1 MMHRLLKRQ
10 LKRLF
15 GEDSEHT
22 EDIDSLIKIINQTYH
37 QFQDDYNQLE
47 RTLELSSKESFKEL
61 NDLKWAVNS
70 AVIVTTADLK
80 GNITYVNQNFCNV
93 TGYNTSELLGASHK
107 KINSKHHGKEFFSNL
122 WDTILAGEVWKGEIK
137 NKNKEGQYFWLDTV
151 IIPFK
156 NNLGLPFQFMSISYD
171 ITKRKSFEEE
181 ITKLAL
187 VAENTHSA
195 VSVSDQDGTIIWIN
209 KGFSRLTEYSTEEIL
224 GKKPGTLLHGKKTD
238 PNTIKLIS
246 DAINSLSECNCEIY
260 NYSKS
265 GKGYWLSTAI
275 TPMYDSNKNHI
286 GFIAIETDITERKEV
301 EHRLQENE
309 KLLQAINFAS
319 SELLINNDFNNAIEK
334 ILKNLIENISIDK
347 INIFQ
352 NEYLEDESPVFSHRY
367 TFDNLKKSFFSNAS
381 KHQKLSYKELGYER
395 WYSNF
400 VNGNFI
406 GGLTSSFPESEQA
419 QLQPQ
424 NIVSVLLVPIM
435 VSGNYWGFIGFDVI
449 SNEKSWSKTEIG
461 LLQNFANSLG
471 GAFERY
477 EAESKLKESE
487 EKFRLLIESASDI
500 FYYSDAQGKFTYAN
514 EVSSRI
520 TGFSNQELLD
530 MNYLDLVRH
539 DFKKEVTKVY
549 LRKKEHDND
558 VLYHE
563 FPSVT
568 KDNKVKWLGQN
579 IQSIN
584 KNGILVGYQAIARE
598 ITALKMAQD
607 EIISNNNFLDSIL
620 NSIPNPVF
628 VKDRSHRW
636 LIANEAYC
644 KLINKKQED
653 IIGKTDIEFLGEE
666 LGKHYIKEDEKQFVT
681 KIEFFDEGI
690 FVNENKETKILL
702 AKKSCF
708 ENAGGNYIIGVIT
721 DITNIKER
729 EKQIL
734 LYNQITERIN
744 DAISVADWEGKL
756 VYVNEAHA
764 KNLGKKKEEIIGS
777 TMMEMEKIFHTKK
790 DWQQHFK
797 EVKEKSELLIEGEN
811 IRSDG
816 STFPVEASIKY
827 ANIEGQELIIAAIRD
842 ITERKMVQQKLE
854 QSENRFRSLVQNATD
869 ITTVISKEGNIIYE
883 SPSFYR
889 VFGYTE
895 DETLNQNIF
904 HFVHPEDMPKVIA
917 EFNRGI
923 EKGGVSDL
931 FEFRF
936 KHKDGYY
943 LNIESIGN
951 NLVSNNEIGGLVVNS
966 RDITE
971 RKKAEYEIKY
981 LKDFYEK
988 ILNKIPSDIV
998 VFDDKHRYMFIN
1010 EIAINDLEK
1019 RTWAIGHNDYEY
1031 CDRYGRDMKLAD
1043 ARRDVFD
1050 RAYNSKQTY
1059 EYEESILKPD
1069 GSYKWMLRRMYP
1081 IVDNYDAVTNVI
1093 GFGIDITERKIAEEK
1108 LRESEERLL
1117 LATNAANLGIWDWN
1131 ITNNIL
1137 IWGKSMYDI
1146 FDIEPEK
1153 FSGDY
1158 DAFEKTLHPDDK
1170 TKVNKEIQYSINNLD
1185 GYKGDFR
1192 IINSKDEV
1200 RHVAAFSKLFKDHKN
1215 EPSRL
1220 IGVNFDI
1227 TESKLAEEQIL
1238 KYQQDLEEAQR
1249 IAKVGGWEID
1259 ISQHSVKCAKE
1270 IYNIYEIDEP
1280 ISLSIN
1286 EAFKYYTEETRTRF
1300 LEKFKNAIYKHEA
1313 FEIEGQIITQKGNYV
1328 DVRTKGIPEK
1338 RNGKLIISGILQ
1350 DITSQ
1355 KEIERKLV
1363 EYTNELERKN
1373 KELDQFA
1380 YIVSHDLKAPLRGIN
1395 NLSMWIEEDLEGQ
1408 MKGDVK
1414 TNFELLRT
1422 RVNRMESLIN
1432 GILEYSR
1439 AGRMK
1444 PNPVDI
1450 DLNFMLKEILDSLAI
1465 PENFKIHVQDN
1476 LPRIHNERIAIEQVL
1491 TNYISNAI
1499 KYNSNENPEVFVRY
1513 QLKGHMHEFCIEDNG
1528 PGIAPEFHEKVFQI
1542 FQTLQSRDSFEST
1555 GVGLAIVKKIV
1566 EDKGGH
1572 VWLDSDLGQ
1581 GTRFYFSLPDH

>member
-1 MMHRLLKRQ
+1 MHRLLKRQ

-15 GEDSEHT
+15 GDSSNYSEDL
-22 EDIDSLIKIINQTYH
+22 DNLIQIVNQTYH
-37 QFQDDYNQLE
+37 QFQNDYNQLE
-47 RTLELSSKESFKEL
+47 RTLEVSSTESFKEL

-70 AVIVTTADLK
+70 AVIVTTTDLN
-80 GNITYVNQNFCNV
+80 GNITYVNQNFCSV
-93 TGYNTSELLGASHK
+93 SGYTVEELIGKSHK
-107 KINSKHHGKEFFSNL
+107 KINSSHHRKDFFENM
-122 WDTILAGEVWKGEIK
+122 WNTILSGEIWKGEIK
-137 NKNKEGQYFWLDTV
+137 DKSKDGTFFWLDTV

-187 VAENTHSA
+187 VAENTHNA
-195 VSVSDQDGTIIWIN
+195 VIVTNQEGNIVWVN
-209 KGFSRLTEYSTEEIL
+209 NGFTRITEYKQEEVI
-224 GKKPGTLLHGKKTD
+224 GKKPGNFLQGPNSDK
-238 PNTIKLIS
+238 NTIKAIS
-246 DAINSLSECNCEIY
+246 SCLKSLTNFSGEIY

-265 GKGYWLSTAI
+265 GRGYWLSLAI
-275 TPMYDSNKNHI
+275 SPMYDNNKNHV
-286 GFIAIETDITERKEV
+286 GFIAIEADITERKEV

-319 SELLINNDFNNAIEK
+319 SELLTNNDFNNAIEK
-334 ILKNLIENISIDK
+334 ILKNLIENIAIDK

-352 NEYLEDESPVFSHRY
+352 NEYHDGNPVFSHRY
-367 TFDNLKKSFFSNAS
+367 TFDNIKKRYFSFAS
-381 KHQKLSYKELGYER
+381 KHQRLSYKELGYER
-395 WYSNF
+395 WYHSF
-400 VNGNFI
+400 VEGNYI
-406 GGLTSSFPESEQA
+406 GGLTKSFPEIE
-419 QLQPQ
+419 QLQLVPQ

-435 VSGNYWGFIGFDVI
+435 VSGKFWGFIGFDVHT
-449 SNEKSWSKTEIG
+449 NEKSWSNTEIG

-500 FYYSDAQGKFTYAN
+500 FYYCDTRGKFTYVN
-514 EVSSRI
+514 EVSTTI
-520 TGFSNQELLD
+520 TGFSNQELLE
-530 MNYLDLVRH
+530 MRYLDLVRE
-539 DFKKEVTKVY
+539 DYKKDVTKVY
-549 LRKKEHDND
+549 LRKKDNNND

-563 FPSVT
+563 FPIVT
-568 KDNKVKWLGQN
+568 KDKKVKWVGQN
-579 IQSIN
+579 VQSIF
-584 KNGILVGYQAIARE
+584 KHGKLIGYQAIARE

-628 VKDRSHRW
+628 VKDRQHRW
-636 LIANEAYC
+636 VIANEAYC
-644 KLINKKQED
+644 KLINKKKEN
-653 IIGKTDIEFLGEE
+653 IIGKTDIEFLGNE
-666 LGKHYIKEDEKQFVT
+666 LGEQYIKQDEQQFVS
-681 KIEFFDEGI
+681 KVDVLNEGI
-690 FVNENKETKILL
+690 FIDENNESKILL
-702 AKKSCF
+702 IKKSCF
-708 ENAGGNYIIGVIT
+708 KNAGGKYIIGVIT
-721 DITNIKER
+721 DITTIKER
-729 EKQIL
+729 EKQIS
-734 LYNQITERIN
+734 LYNQITERIS
-744 DAISVADWEGKL
+744 DAISVADWEGNL

-764 KNLGKKKEEIIGS
+764 RNLQKPKEELIGS
-777 TMMEMEKIFHTKK
+777 TMMQMETLFKTKK
-790 DWQQHFK
+790 DWQKHFND
-797 EVKEKSELLIEGEN
+797 VKEKTEILVEGEN
-811 IRSDG
+811 IRADG
-816 STFPVEASIKY
+816 STFPIEASVKY

-869 ITTVISKEGNIIYE
+869 ITTVLSVDGNIIYE

-889 VFGYTE
+889 VFGYSEE
-895 DETLNQNIF
+895 DTINKNIF
-904 HFVHPEDMPKVIA
+904 HFVHPEDVERVIA
-917 EFNRGI
+917 EFTRGL

-931 FEFRF
+931 IEFRF
-936 KHKDGYY
+936 RHKDGHY
-943 LNIESIGN
+943 LSIESIGN
-951 NLVSNNEIGGLVVNS
+951 NLTPNNEIGGVVVNS

-971 RKKAEYEIKY
+971 RKKAEQEIKH
-981 LKDFYEK
+981 LKDFYER
-988 ILNKIPSDIV
+988 ILNKIPSDLV
-998 VFDDKHRYMFIN
+998 VFDNKHKYLFIN
-1010 EIAINDLEK
+1010 EVAINDPEK
-1019 RTWAIGHNDYEY
+1019 RTWAIGHDDYEY
-1031 CDRYGRDMKLAD
+1031 CDHYGRDRKLAD
-1043 ARRDVFD
+1043 ARREVFNI
-1050 RAYNSKQTY
+1050 AYNSKQIY
-1059 EYEESILKPD
+1059 EYEESLLRPD
-1069 GSYKWMLRRMYP
+1069 GSNKWMLRRMYP
-1081 IVDNYDAVTNVI
+1081 IIDDNDTVTNVI

-1108 LRESEERLL
+1108 LKESEERLL

-1131 ITNNIL
+1131 LKENSL
-1137 IWGKSMYDI
+1137 IWGKSMYNI
-1146 FDIEPEK
+1146 FDIEPDK
-1153 FSGDY
+1153 FAGDY

-1170 TKVNKEIQYSINNLD
+1170 QKVNKEVQYAINNLD
-1185 GYKGDFR
+1185 GYKGEFR
-1192 IINSKDEV
+1192 IINSKNEV
-1200 RHVAAFSKLFKDHKN
+1200 RHVAAFSKLFKDHQN
-1215 EPSRL
+1215 NPSRL

-1238 KYQQDLEEAQR
+1238 KYQQDLEEAQH

-1259 ISQHSVKCAKE
+1259 ISQHSVKWAKE
-1270 IYNIYEIDEP
+1270 MYNIYEIDEP
-1280 ISLSIN
+1280 ITLSIN

-1300 LEKFKNAIYKHEA
+1300 LEKFKNVIDKQEA
-1313 FEIEGQIITQKGNYV
+1313 FEIEGQIITQKGNIV

-1338 RNGKLIISGILQ
+1338 RNGKLIVSGILQ

-1355 KEIERKLV
+1355 KEIERKLL

-1408 MKGDVK
+1408 MKCDVK
-1414 TNFELLRT
+1414 TNFDLLRT

-1450 DLNFMLKEILDSLAI
+1450 DLNFMVKEIVDSLAV
-1465 PENFKIHVQDN
+1465 PEKFKIHVQED
-1476 LPRIHNERIAIEQVL
+1476 LPKIHNERIAIEQVL

-1513 QLKGHMHEFCIEDNG
+1513 QLKGHMHEFCVEDNG
-1528 PGIAPEFHEKVFQI
+1528 PGISPEFHEKVFQI

-1572 VWLDSDLGQ
+1572 VWLDSDLGK

>member
-1 MMHRLLKRQ
+1 MHRLLKRQ
-10 LKRLF
+10 LIRLF
-15 GEDSEHT
+15 GEDSKYT
-22 EDIDSLIKIINQTYH
+22 EDIDSLIQIINQTYH
-37 QFQDDYNQLE
+37 QFQNDYDQLE

-61 NDLKWAVNS
+61 NDLKWAVNT
-70 AVIVTTADLK
+70 AVIVTTTDIK
-80 GNITYVNQNFCNV
+80 GKITYVNQNFCDIS
-93 TGYNTSELLGASHK
+93 GYNDAELIGSSHK
-107 KINSKHHGKEFFSNL
+107 KINSNYHSTDFFSEM

-137 NKNKEGQYFWLDTV
+137 DKNKDGQYFWLYTV
-151 IIPFK
+151 IIPFN
-156 NNLGLPFQFMSISYD
+156 NNLGLPIQFMSISYD

-187 VAENTHSA
+187 IAENTHSA

-209 KGFSRLTEYSTEEIL
+209 KGFSRLTEYSTEEII
-224 GKKPGTLLHGKKTD
+224 GKKPGTLLHGEKTD
-238 PNTIKLIS
+238 PNTKKLIS
-246 DAINSLSECNCEIY
+246 DAITSLSECNCEIY

-275 TPMYDSNKNHI
+275 TPMYDGNKNHI

-319 SELLINNDFNNAIEK
+319 SELLTNNDFNNAIEK

-352 NEYLEDESPVFSHRY
+352 NEYLRNESPVFSHRY
-367 TFDNLKKSFFSNAS
+367 TFDNLKKSYFTYAS
-381 KHQKLSYKELGYER
+381 KHQKLSYQELGYER
-395 WYSNF
+395 WYTNF
-400 VNGNFI
+400 VKGNYI
-406 GGLTSSFPESEQA
+406 GGLTSSFPETEQA
-419 QLQPQ
+419 QLLPQ

-435 VSGNYWGFIGFDVI
+435 VSGNYWGFIGFDVV
-449 SNEKSWSKTEIG
+449 SYEKSWSNTEIG

-500 FYYSDAQGKFTYAN
+500 FYNSDTQGKFTYVN
-514 EVSSRI
+514 EVSSSI
-520 TGFSNQELLD
+520 TGFSNQELLN
-530 MNYLDLVRH
+530 MKYLDLVRD
-539 DFKKEVTKVY
+539 DFKKVVTEVY

-563 FPSVT
+563 FPIVT
-568 KDNKVKWLGQN
+568 KDHKVRWIGQN
-579 IQSIN
+579 VQSIY
-584 KNGILVGYQAIARE
+584 KNGRLVGYQAIARE

-628 VKDRSHRW
+628 AKDRNHRW
-636 LIANEAYC
+636 VIANEAYC
-644 KLINKKQED
+644 KLINKKKED
-653 IIGKTDIEFLGEE
+653 IIGKTEVEFLGEE
-666 LGKHYIKEDEKQFVT
+666 LGNQYISEDEKQFAT
-681 KIEFFDEGI
+681 KIDFLNEGI
-690 FVNENKETKILL
+690 FVDEKNETKILL
-702 AKKSCF
+702 VKKSCLK
-708 ENAGGNYIIGVIT
+708 NAGGKYIIGVLT

-734 LYNQITERIN
+734 LYNQITERIS
-744 DAISVADWEGKL
+744 DAISVADWDGKL
-756 VYVNEAHA
+756 VYVNQTHA

-777 TMMEMEKIFHTKK
+777 TMMEIEKIFQTKK
-790 DWQQHFK
+790 DWQKHFA
-797 EVKEKSELLIEGEN
+797 EVKEKSELLLEGEN

-827 ANIEGQELIIAAIRD
+827 AKIEGQELIIATIRD

-869 ITTVISKEGNIIYE
+869 ITTVLSKEGKIIYE

-889 VFGYTE
+889 VFGYTV
-895 DETLNQNIF
+895 DETLNQGIF
-904 HFVHPEDMPKVIA
+904 HFVHPEDMQRVIA

-923 EKGGVSDL
+923 DKGGVSDL

-936 KHKDGYY
+936 RHKDGHY

-951 NLVSNNEIGGLVVNS
+951 NLISNDEVGGLVVNS

-971 RKKAEYEIKY
+971 RKKAEQEIKH
-981 LKDFYEK
+981 LKDFYER

-998 VFDDKHRYMFIN
+998 VFDSNHKYLFIN
-1010 EIAINDLEK
+1010 EVAIQDAEK

-1031 CDRYGRDMKLAD
+1031 CDRYGRDTKIAD
-1043 ARRDVFD
+1043 ARREVFN
-1050 RAYNSKQTY
+1050 RAYNSKQIY

-1069 GSYKWMLRRMYP
+1069 GSNKWMLRRMYP
-1081 IVDNYDAVTNVI
+1081 IVDNNEAVTNVI
-1093 GFGIDITERKIAEEK
+1093 GFGIDITERKLAEEK

-1131 ITNNIL
+1131 ITNNTL
-1137 IWGKSMYDI
+1137 IWGKSMYEI
-1146 FDIEPEK
+1146 FDLEPNN

-1158 DAFEKTLHPDDK
+1158 DAFERTLHPDDK
-1170 TKVNKEIQYSINNLD
+1170 IKVNKEVQYSIQNLD
-1185 GYKGDFR
+1185 GYKGEFR
-1192 IINSKDEV
+1192 IINSINEV
-1200 RHVAAFSKLFKDHKN
+1200 RHVAAFSKLFKDHQN
-1215 EPSRL
+1215 QPSRL

-1227 TESKLAEEQIL
+1227 TERKLAEEQIL

-1259 ISQHSVKCAKE
+1259 VSKRTVKWAKE
-1270 IYNIYEIDEP
+1270 MYNIYEIDEP

-1286 EAFKYYTEETRTRF
+1286 EAFKFYTEESRTRF
-1300 LEKFKNAIYKHEA
+1300 LEKFKNVIDKEEA
-1313 FEIEGQIITQKGNYV
+1313 FEIEGQIITKKGNYV

-1338 RNGKLIISGILQ
+1338 RNGKLIVSGILQ

-1355 KEIERKLV
+1355 KEIERKLL

-1414 TNFELLRT
+1414 TNFDLLRT

-1450 DLNFMLKEILDSLAI
+1450 DLNFMVKEIVDSIAV
-1465 PENFKIHVQDN
+1465 PEKFKIHVQDN
-1476 LPRIHNERIAIEQVL
+1476 LPKIHNEPIAVEQVL

-1513 QLKGHMHEFCIEDNG
+1513 QFKGHMHEFCVEDNG
-1528 PGIAPEFHEKVFQI
+1528 PGISPEFHEKVFQI

-1572 VWLDSDLGQ
+1572 VWLDSDLGK